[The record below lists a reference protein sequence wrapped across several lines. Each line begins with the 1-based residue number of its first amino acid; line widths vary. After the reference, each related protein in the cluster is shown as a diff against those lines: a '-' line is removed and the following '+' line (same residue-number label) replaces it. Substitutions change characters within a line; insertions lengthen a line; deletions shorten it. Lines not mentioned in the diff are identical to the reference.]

1 MRSQLLCFL
10 LAAAAFAQHQHP
22 QSAEKRVALLSG
34 LGTHKH
40 PIATR
45 SPEAQK
51 FFDQGLAL
59 LYGFNRYEA
68 LRSFRRA
75 AELDSKAVMP
85 RWGMAMAQG
94 PHVNMDVDGD
104 VQMKNSC
111 DAVRDGMELRAGAP
125 EHEQAYIEA
134 VAKRCPAYKPR
145 EYSDAMRDLVKRFP
159 DDLDAA
165 TLLAESL
172 MIPVRWR
179 WWNRDGTP
187 ADGVEEAVRIL
198 EATLRR
204 DPEHPGAN
212 HFFIHAV
219 EMSPSPERAIP
230 SAQRLMGI
238 VPAAGHLVHMPGH
251 IWLLLGEWELAA
263 STNERAAEVDRRY
276 MAETGVSESSYVGY
290 YIHNLHFVAVARAMQ
305 GRMDDATRAA
315 DALASATAPFAGQM
329 PMMVDVFVP
338 APLFAMLRFQRWD
351 DILKASRPDEK
362 LLASTALWHFARA
375 AALAAKQRRDDA
387 LEEQLSFEAARKK
400 VPPEWLWLNNKAS
413 DVLNL
418 AAAVLNARLAESDKA
433 AIPHWRS
440 AVELQDALVYDEP
453 PPWYYPVRES
463 LGSALLRAGDAAGS
477 ETVFREGVQRSPRNG
492 RMLFGLREAL
502 KAQGKTSA
510 VELVGREFESA
521 WKRADITLSLSNL

>member
-1 MRSQLLCFL
+1 
-10 LAAAAFAQHQHP
+10 
-22 QSAEKRVALLSG
+22 
-34 LGTHKH
+34 
-40 PIATR
+40 
-45 SPEAQK
+45 
-51 FFDQGLAL
+51 
-59 LYGFNRYEA
+59 
-68 LRSFRRA
+68 
-75 AELDSKAVMP
+75 
-85 RWGMAMAQG
+85 
-94 PHVNMDVDGD
+94 
-104 VQMKNSC
+104 
-111 DAVRDGMELRAGAP
+111 
-125 EHEQAYIEA
+125 
-134 VAKRCPAYKPR
+134 
-145 EYSDAMRDLVKRFP
+145 
-159 DDLDAA
+159 
-165 TLLAESL
+165 
-172 MIPVRWR
+172 
-179 WWNRDGTP
+179 
-187 ADGVEEAVRIL
+187 
-198 EATLRR
+198 
-204 DPEHPGAN
+204 
-212 HFFIHAV
+212 
-219 EMSPSPERAIP
+219 
-230 SAQRLMGI
+230 MGI